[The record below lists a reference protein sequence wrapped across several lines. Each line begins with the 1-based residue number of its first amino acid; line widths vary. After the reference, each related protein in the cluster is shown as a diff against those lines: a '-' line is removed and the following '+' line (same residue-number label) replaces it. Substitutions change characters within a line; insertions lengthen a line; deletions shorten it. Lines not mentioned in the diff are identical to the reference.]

1 MKLHIPRHVM
11 STFSVIILTCLYI
24 EITKCTFIYICK
36 YSCRKWNMAECVAFA
51 IENSLRSGIQPRP
64 KTIFCFE
71 ELSWWSEG
79 DYRFYVTVVTE
90 TASTNMLVPP
100 EKAINNTFVWHNDSV
115 YHINTEPKPEYYQ
128 IKVQNRKIKAIP
140 NRTIITKPSS

>member
-1 MKLHIPRHVM
+1 
-11 STFSVIILTCLYI
+11 
-24 EITKCTFIYICK
+24 
-36 YSCRKWNMAECVAFA
+36 MAESLAFA
-51 IENSLRSGIQPRP
+51 IENSLRSGIHPRP

-71 ELSWWSEG
+71 ELSWRSEG

-90 TASTNMLVPP
+90 TASTNMSVSP
-100 EKAINNTFVWHNDSV
+100 ENAINNIFVWHNDSV

-128 IKVQNRKIKAIP
+128 IKAQNRKIKAIP